1 MLRSGQFQILIA
13 SLRIRYF
20 LTILTGAIL
29 LSVFLPVKTM
39 AQGDLLITPRRVVF
53 DGAKKTRQINL
64 ANNGQDTATYVISF
78 KQYKMLVDGSFEE
91 ITEPDPGQNFASNNL
106 RFFPRSVTL
115 APNEAQVVKLQLS
128 KTSGLGPGEYRSHIY
143 FRSVPDVKPLGE
155 EDKPADSTVL
165 SISLTPIFG
174 ITIPVIFRIGETYA
188 DVTLSNLAIVMGD
201 NTKPQLMITFNRTGN
216 MSVYGNIEVDH
227 VSPSGVVTRVGI
239 VKGLA
244 VYTPNEERNFQLDL
258 LDADVDYNSGKLMV
272 KYVAA
277 SDVRAST
284 LAEAELLLQ

>member
-1 MLRSGQFQILIA
+1 MLRSEQFQILIA
-13 SLRIRYF
+13 PLKIRYF
-20 LTILTGAIL
+20 LSILAGAIL
-29 LSVFLPVKTM
+29 LSVFLPANTM
-39 AQGDLLITPRRVVF
+39 AQGDLLITPRRIVF
-53 DGAKKTRQINL
+53 DGAKKTQQINL

-91 ITEPDPGQNFASNNL
+91 ITEPGPGQHFASDNL

-115 APNEAQVVKLQLS
+115 SPNEAQVVKLQLS
-128 KTSGLGPGEYRSHIY
+128 KTRKLEPGEYRSHVY
-143 FRSVPDVKPLGE
+143 FRAVPDVKPLGE

-165 SISLTPIFG
+165 SIKLTPIFG

-188 DVTLSNLAIVMGD
+188 DVTLSNLAVIVED
-201 NTKPQLMITFNRTGN
+201 KTKPKLKITFNRTGN

-227 VSPSGVVTRVGI
+227 VSPSGEVTRVGI
-239 VKGLA
+239 VKGIA
-244 VYTPNEERNFQLDL
+244 VYTPNEVRDFQLDL